1 MKRSILNQALVTK
14 GHSFKDALKNSR
26 SSEARR
32 EVGYSRTSCSR
43 KDRCLDV
50 YRLLAKE
57 LDLHVHSGNVR

>member
-57 LDLHVHSGNVR
+57 